1 MKRRIF
7 SFIVAGIGLM
17 STMSVMAEDVYVYS
31 TAGENLATATD
42 VRCIAFDN
50 GKMTLIPVEGNKVEI
65 DMSRMSCFSFKP
77 IEVSGV
83 SSVEKYGAT
92 VRLDGDILTVTSPV
106 KIDGIRIYNA
116 LGVLIAYSAPDADMA
131 TVATTATGLNI
142 VVVESG
148 GVSQTYKIFR

>member
-31 TAGENLATATD
+31 KDGESLATATE

-65 DMSRMSCFSFKP
+65 DMSRMCCFSFKP
-77 IEVSGV
+77 IVVSGV

-106 KIDGIRIYNA
+106 KIDA